1 MKLRKGAQTSGDVN
15 TDKKKQNVCKEDKMD
30 NHLLNYKL

>member
-1 MKLRKGAQTSGDVN
+1 MKLRKGAQTSEDVKA
-15 TDKKKQNVCKEDKMD
+15 DEKQTVWKEGKMD